1 MSVHLIATDDEF
13 GKIIQTSPFVVVD
26 YFSTDCPPCSKLAPT
41 YERYAALHPEI
52 IFLKIF
58 RQEHRELAKTHNVS
72 SSPTVILFKNGV
84 QLDSFLSGDIDDET
98 FKKFLIDA
106 EFITEKSE
114 EKTVSETRDLC
125 IIGTGPAGLSAAV
138 YAARYKID
146 QIIVGELDGGLMT
159 SSHKICNYPSE
170 NEISGMDLTD
180 KMVAHV
186 KQLEVPFKSGQ
197 VTTITR
203 AKNYFEVTLANNEII
218 HAKKILLATGTV
230 HRHLGIENEHE
241 LVGRGISYCATCDAM
256 FYKNKTVAV
265 IGGSDSANTA
275 ALYLADIAKKVYQ
288 VYRGSALR
296 GEVAW
301 IDQIKQNEKIESIFN
316 SEVKKINGTT
326 RLESIEIS
334 NQNNET
340 SLITIDGLFIEV
352 GSSPDPKL
360 LTQLA
365 LETDAGGYIKT
376 DEGQKTSCA
385 DVWAAGDITTGSD
398 GFRQIITACSE
409 GSIAARN
416 IFQDLLKN

>member
-1 MSVHLIATDDEF
+1 
-13 GKIIQTSPFVVVD
+13 VD

-52 IFLKIF
+52 KFLKIF
-58 RQEHRELAKTHNVS
+58 RQEHRELAKSHNVS

-98 FKKFLIDA
+98 FKKFLVDA

>member
-1 MSVHLIATDDEF
+1 MSVHHISTDDEF
-13 GKIIQTSPFVVVD
+13 EKIIETSPLVVAD

-52 IFLKIF
+52 KFLKIF
-58 RQEHRELAKTHNVS
+58 RQEHRELAKSHNVS

-84 QLDSFLSGDIDDET
+84 QLNSFLSGDIDDET
-98 FKKFLIDA
+98 FKKFLVDA
-106 EFITEKSE
+106 EFITEKIE
-114 EKTVSETRDLC
+114 EKIVSETRDLC

-146 QIIVGELDGGLMT
+146 QVIIGELDGGLMT

-170 NEISGMDLTD
+170 IDISGMDLTD

-203 AKNYFEVTLANNEII
+203 VKNNFEITLANNEII

-288 VYRGSALR
+288 IYRGSALR

-316 SEVKKINGTT
+316 AEVKKINGTNH
-326 RLESIEIS
+326 LESIEIT
-334 NQNNET
+334 NQT
-340 SLITIDGLFIEV
+340 VLDIDGLFIEV
-352 GSSPDPKL
+352 GSAPDPKL

-376 DEGQKTSCA
+376 DEGQRTSCT
-385 DVWAAGDITTGSD
+385 DVWAAGDITTGSN

-409 GSIAARN
+409 GSIAAKN
-416 IFQDLLKN
+416 IFEDLLKN

>member
-13 GKIIQTSPFVVVD
+13 EKIIQTSPFVVVD

-52 IFLKIF
+52 KFLKIF
-58 RQEHRELAKTHNVS
+58 RQEHRELAKSHNVS
-72 SSPTVILFKNGV
+72 SSPTVILFKSGV
-84 QLDSFLSGDIDDET
+84 QLDSYLSGDIDDET

-114 EKTVSETRDLC
+114 EKIVSETRDLC

-203 AKNYFEVTLANNEII
+203 TNNYFEVTLANNEII
-218 HAKKILLATGTV
+218 HAKKTLLATGTV
-230 HRHLGIENEHE
+230 HRHLGIENEQE

-316 SEVKKINGTT
+316 AEVKTINGTN
-326 RLESIEIS
+326 RLESIEIT
-334 NQNNET
+334 NGT
-340 SLITIDGLFIEV
+340 TLDVDGLFIEV
-352 GSSPDPKL
+352 GSAPDPKL
-360 LTQLA
+360 LSQLG

>member
-1 MSVHLIATDDEF
+1 
-13 GKIIQTSPFVVVD
+13 VVD

-52 IFLKIF
+52 KFLKIF
-58 RQEHRELAKTHNVS
+58 RQEHRELAKSHNVS

-84 QLDSFLSGDIDDET
+84 QLDSFLSGDIEDET
-98 FKKFLIDA
+98 FKKLLIDA

-114 EKTVSETRDLC
+114 EKTVSETHDLC

-146 QIIVGELDGGLMT
+146 QIIVGELDGDLMT

-170 NEISGMDLTD
+170 IDITGMELTD

-203 AKNYFEVTLANNEII
+203 ANNYFEVTLANNEII

>member
-13 GKIIQTSPFVVVD
+13 EKIIQTSPFVVMD
-26 YFSTDCPPCSKLAPT
+26 YFSTDCPPCSKLAPI
-41 YERYAALHPEI
+41 YERYATLHPEI
-52 IFLKIF
+52 KFLKIF
-58 RQEHRELAKTHNVS
+58 RQEHRELAKSHNAS
-72 SSPTVILFKNGV
+72 SSPTVILFRNGV

-98 FKKFLIDA
+98 FKKFLVDA

-203 AKNYFEVTLANNEII
+203 ANNYFEVTLANNEII

-230 HRHLGIENEHE
+230 HRHLGTEMKH
-241 LVGRGISYCATCDAM
+241 RS
-256 FYKNKTVAV
+256 
-265 IGGSDSANTA
+265 S
-275 ALYLADIAKKVYQ
+275 
-288 VYRGSALR
+288 R
-296 GEVAW
+296 
-301 IDQIKQNEKIESIFN
+301 FN
-316 SEVKKINGTT
+316 RKDTT
-326 RLESIEIS
+326 
-334 NQNNET
+334 
-340 SLITIDGLFIEV
+340 
-352 GSSPDPKL
+352 
-360 LTQLA
+360 
-365 LETDAGGYIKT
+365 
-376 DEGQKTSCA
+376 
-385 DVWAAGDITTGSD
+385 
-398 GFRQIITACSE
+398 
-409 GSIAARN
+409 
-416 IFQDLLKN
+416 

>member
-1 MSVHLIATDDEF
+1 
-13 GKIIQTSPFVVVD
+13 
-26 YFSTDCPPCSKLAPT
+26 
-41 YERYAALHPEI
+41 
-52 IFLKIF
+52 
-58 RQEHRELAKTHNVS
+58 
-72 SSPTVILFKNGV
+72 
-84 QLDSFLSGDIDDET
+84 
-98 FKKFLIDA
+98 
-106 EFITEKSE
+106 
-114 EKTVSETRDLC
+114 
-125 IIGTGPAGLSAAV
+125 
-138 YAARYKID
+138 
-146 QIIVGELDGGLMT
+146 
-159 SSHKICNYPSE
+159 
-170 NEISGMDLTD
+170 
-180 KMVAHV
+180 
-186 KQLEVPFKSGQ
+186 
-197 VTTITR
+197 
-203 AKNYFEVTLANNEII
+203 
-218 HAKKILLATGTV
+218 
-230 HRHLGIENEHE
+230 
-241 LVGRGISYCATCDAM
+241 M